1 MTNEPVEQTHTPIHE
16 HLEAHDGQPAADD
29 ERPLNVAILGAG
41 RIAQSMARTL
51 TMMAA
56 DERYRTL
63 VTPYAVASRS
73 TEKARVFAQQF
84 GMRTSFGSYRD
95 MLDDPDVDLVYIAT
109 PHTLHADQAIA
120 CMRADKHVLVEKPFA
135 VNVDEARRM
144 LDVSASTGRF
154 CGEAMWTRF
163 MPSRLVIDR
172 IVASGKI
179 GALTSVAAD
188 LSYPMTHKK
197 RLTDPDLAG
206 GALLDVGVYPLNF
219 IDMVIGEREITDIVT
234 SMTPYPTGVD
244 AQNTTTLYYDD
255 GTIANATS
263 SMLCASER
271 GGHIRGTNG
280 YVECT
285 NINNVSAVDVYAAD
299 HTPIDHIDMPQQLT
313 GYEYEVAAAVRA
325 IRAGRRDC
333 IEMLHA
339 DTLRMLALTDTLRG
353 RWGLRYPFESTD
365 AHDDANDNVDT
376 DGNVGTDE

>member
-1 MTNEPVEQTHTPIHE
+1 MTDTIHDNTNPLPVNTPLPTDLTPANSAAQT
-16 HLEAHDGQPAADD
+16 AVAAGTETV

-41 RIAQSMARTL
+41 RIAQTMARTL

-56 DERYRTL
+56 DARYVSF

-73 TEKARVFAQQF
+73 AAKARAFAQQF
-84 GMRTSFGSYRD
+84 GLHTSFGSYRD
-95 MLDDPDVDLVYIAT
+95 MLADPNVDLVYIAT
-109 PHTLHADQAIA
+109 PHSLHAEQAAA
-120 CMRADKHVLVEKPFA
+120 CMRAGKHVLVEKPFA

-144 LDVSASTGRF
+144 LNVSSATNRF

-163 MPSRLVIDR
+163 MPSRLIIDR

-179 GALTSVAAD
+179 GAITSIAAD

-197 RLTDPDLAG
+197 RLTDPELAG

-219 IDMVIGEREITDIVT
+219 IDMVIGGREITKIVT
-234 SMTPYPTGVD
+234 SMTPMPTGVD
-244 AQNTTTLYYDD
+244 AQNATTLYFDD
-255 GTIANATS
+255 GTMANATS
-263 SMLCASER
+263 SMMCASDR
-271 GGHIRGTNG
+271 AGHIRGTNG
-280 YVECT
+280 YVECA

-299 HTPIDHIDMPQQLT
+299 HTLLDHIDMPAQLT

-339 DTLRMLALTDTLRG
+339 DTLRMLALTDTLRE
-353 RWGLRYPFESTD
+353 RWQLRYPFEPD
-365 AHDDANDNVDT
+365 AR
-376 DGNVGTDE
+376 